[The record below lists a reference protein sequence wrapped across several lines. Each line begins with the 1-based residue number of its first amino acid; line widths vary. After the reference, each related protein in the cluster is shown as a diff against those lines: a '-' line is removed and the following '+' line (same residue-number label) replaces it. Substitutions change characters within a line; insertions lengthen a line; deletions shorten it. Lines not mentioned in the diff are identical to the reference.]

1 MAITQE
7 RMIALLN
14 ELDQAMRIIEE
25 VEKVSKAYHKE
36 TQDMF
41 AYQIMD
47 LVRGLQTPCFWIER
61 AHFAKNAKANM
72 HRALK
77 HRAERN
83 SPQTRPLL
91 GLRPEKA
98 NAQVMAKYRGIDDSY
113 DEARLIIEA
122 ATASVENDYLKKQQD
137 IYDAML
143 KEDPTQDRVKLW
155 EKAKVL
161 ATNMPKQEPGQHPD
175 NGEKISDGNLQLPQK
190 LPDGRVQVF

>member
-25 VEKVSKAYHKE
+25 VEKVAKAYYKD

-47 LVRGLQTPCFWIER
+47 LVRDLKTPCFWIER

-72 HRALK
+72 YRTMK

-83 SPQTRPLL
+83 SQQTRPLL
-91 GLRPEKA
+91 ALRPEKA
-98 NAQVMAKYRGIDDSY
+98 NAQVIGKYRGTDSTY
-113 DEARLIIEA
+113 DETRLAIEA
-122 ATASVENDYLKKQQD
+122 AAASVENEYRKREQD
-137 IYDAML
+137 IYDLLL
-143 KEDPTQDRVKLW
+143 KEDPTQDRMKIW
-155 EKAKVL
+155 EKAKTL
-161 ATNMPKQEPGQHPD
+161 AATPPGQDPGKD
-175 NGEKISDGNLQLPQK
+175 EKISDGDLQLPQK
-190 LPDGRVQVF
+190 LPDGKVQLF